1 VPAAAAAAKP
11 AAAAKAAAVA
21 VAAAVAAATT
31 TSIALAMH
39 PVAVGFARMTIGETV
54 RWQAMNAH
62 DPLPGHAE
70 VSKIEPLAAWYT
82 S

>member
-1 VPAAAAAAKP
+1 MMFKHPAFL
-11 AAAAKAAAVA
+11 
-21 VAAAVAAATT
+21 
-31 TSIALAMH
+31 ALAMH